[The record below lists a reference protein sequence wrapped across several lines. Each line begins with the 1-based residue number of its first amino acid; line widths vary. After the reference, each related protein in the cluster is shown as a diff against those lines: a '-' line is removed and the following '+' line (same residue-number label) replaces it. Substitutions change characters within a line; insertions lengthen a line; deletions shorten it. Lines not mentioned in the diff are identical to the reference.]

1 MEQYIQISKIND
13 FIFCPKSVY
22 LHRIYEN
29 FDQNTYHQEPQ
40 KTGKLNHENIDNGKY
55 STSKKFLQ
63 GISVYCGKYEIAG
76 KIDIYDVE
84 TKTLIERKTKI
95 KKIYDGYKYQLYA
108 QLFALSEMGYEVKQM
123 FIQSLKD
130 NKRYI
135 IPLPTK
141 TDIEKFEKVI
151 NLMRG
156 FDILRNKPLARK
168 AKCDN
173 CIYSNL
179 CS

>member
-40 KTGKLNHENIDNGKY
+40 KVGKLNHENIDEGKY
-55 STSKKFLQ
+55 STAKRFLQ
-63 GISVYCGKYEIAG
+63 GTPVYCAKYEIAG
-76 KIDIYDVE
+76 KIDIYDAE

-95 KKIYDGYKYQLYA
+95 KKVYDGYKYQLYA
-108 QLFALSEMGYEVKQM
+108 QYFSLLEMGFEVKKM
-123 FIQSLKD
+123 FIHSLND
-130 NKRYI
+130 NKRYEI
-135 IPLPTK
+135 LTPNKQETEI
-141 TDIEKFEKVI
+141 FENVI
-151 NLMRG
+151 KRIRE
-156 FDILRNKPLARK
+156 FDILKSKLATSK

-173 CIYSNL
+173 CIYNNL